1 MDSEGKKTE
10 QFNAEEKAMAIIES
24 CTVCD
29 HFDNAEQ
36 YLELFN
42 IQFKD
47 EYAYHLLS
55 LALKYRKEKLK
66 CE

>member
-1 MDSEGKKTE
+1 MDKEEKKPE

-29 HFDNAEQ
+29 HFDNVEQ

-47 EYAYHLLS
+47 EYAYHVLS
-55 LALKYRKEKLK
+55 LALKYKKDSLNCK
-66 CE
+66 